1 MSSRN
6 IAGRHFGWTKTRYSG
21 LVMIVIIVPV
31 LLGFPTMFFSIPPL
45 VMLFPTPLA
54 LGVQITAT
62 IFGFAA
68 VLALGMD
75 GLVESCLRLF
85 DRMLAMR
92 SVIGVGPRGRY
103 EKH

>member
-1 MSSRN
+1 
-6 IAGRHFGWTKTRYSG
+6 
-21 LVMIVIIVPV
+21 LV
-31 LLGFPTMFFSIPPL
+31 
-45 VMLFPTPLA
+45 

-68 VLALGMD
+68 VLAIGMD

-92 SVIGVGPRGRY
+92 SVIGVGPRGRH